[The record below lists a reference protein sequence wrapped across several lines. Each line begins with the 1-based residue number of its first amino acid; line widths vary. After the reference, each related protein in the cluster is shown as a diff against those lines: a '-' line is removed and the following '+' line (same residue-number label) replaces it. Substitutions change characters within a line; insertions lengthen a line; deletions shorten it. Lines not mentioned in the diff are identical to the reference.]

1 MLSRSTLS
9 LLQQAGESLYAA
21 QQAMAQEVQSGA
33 QSVVNTVAS
42 LPFSAE
48 ADRAYAQLR
57 TVARLS
63 HELQAIEEQLR
74 TAYQTAAS
82 LAQNDLQLL
91 QALPLRRSPQIS
103 PGQQAQAEDAVV
115 KPTPVKGVR
124 ASSKTKTKT
133 QSSGVPNAQSLS
145 SNDDKVLTYLER
157 VLTRSAWSQMTQA
170 SIAEGAGI
178 PKGSIA
184 VAIHRL
190 KQMGRLKEGAR
201 GQYRLK

>member
-33 QSVVNTVAS
+33 QSVVDTVAS

-124 ASSKTKTKT
+124 ASSKTKT
-133 QSSGVPNAQSLS
+133 QSSGVPKAQSLS
-145 SNDDKVLTYLER
+145 SNDEKVLTYLER
-157 VLTRSAWSQMTQA
+157 ELTRSAWSQMTQA

-184 VAIHRL
+184 VAISRL
-190 KQMGRLKEGAR
+190 KQIGRLKEGTR
-201 GQYRLK
+201 GHYRLK